1 MSFAPRRAR
10 SPPNG
15 SRSGLRQE
23 KKRKAPPKPLILGVH
38 SLTNYKIFSR
48 LTAKSRR
55 KALGLGLFGNRR
67 RDNFYEADTLPAG
80 EGVGRP
86 RAASK
91 DARFVLPGRL
101 KSAPRCCIL
110 PDPPL
115 DGPLRTARTAGLAW
129 STNAAS
135 PVPQPW
141 RIGRGQAS
149 LGADD
154 SSRAHGPPAG
164 TRHGGAYIVESP
176 SRLRSRS
183 R

>member
-1 MSFAPRRAR
+1 MGAPDFAT
-10 SPPNG
+10 
-15 SRSGLRQE
+15 LR
-23 KKRKAPPKPLILGVH
+23 
-38 SLTNYKIFSR
+38 
-48 LTAKSRR
+48 
-55 KALGLGLFGNRR
+55 
-67 RDNFYEADTLPAG
+67 
-80 EGVGRP
+80 
-86 RAASK
+86 
-91 DARFVLPGRL
+91 
-101 KSAPRCCIL
+101 
-110 PDPPL
+110 DPPQMGRRGL
-115 DGPLRTARTAGLAW
+115 CIRAGLAW